1 MLGRQLGVIHIV
13 GGGTQNRLL
22 SQFTADATGR
32 PVIAGP
38 VEATATGNL
47 LMQALALGHIRSLAE
62 GRELV
67 RRSFTLETFEPSSA
81 RSAWDAAYGRMLSL
95 IV

>member
-1 MLGRQLGVIHIV
+1 
-13 GGGTQNRLL
+13 
-22 SQFTADATGR
+22 
-32 PVIAGP
+32 
-38 VEATATGNL
+38 
-47 LMQALALGHIRSLAE
+47 MQALALGHIRSLAE

-81 RSAWDAAYGRMLSL
+81 RAAWDDAYERMLGI